1 MCLPIGKKSQNYL
14 MPIDRDR
21 RLFFIVP
28 LRRENNFQKSPSNG
42 WQAKVSQKRF
52 ATMASRF
59 KKVDDEFIEEF
70 LRELSENELKQ
81 KEEHSVLEDVLKK
94 WAAERNVTINLE
106 LELLSLS
113 LLLTLS
119 NTKTATLF
127 KYFKY
132 FNYTRR

>member
-1 MCLPIGKKSQNYL
+1 
-14 MPIDRDR
+14 
-21 RLFFIVP
+21 
-28 LRRENNFQKSPSNG
+28 
-42 WQAKVSQKRF
+42 
-52 ATMASRF
+52 MASRF

-81 KEEHSVLEDVLKK
+81 KEEHRVLEDVLKK
-94 WAAERNVTINLE
+94 WATERNVNINLE

-113 LLLTLS
+113 LLLTLP